1 MICEGNGNTD
11 SILQSDWGPTKA
23 ASWRGMFSN
32 VSRLEEDLWQTT
44 QKLRLRAKNNE
55 KYNMKAGWA
64 SGQGELK
71 HSY

>member
-1 MICEGNGNTD
+1 
-11 SILQSDWGPTKA
+11 
-23 ASWRGMFSN
+23 MFSN

-44 QKLRLRAKNNE
+44 QELRLRANNE
-55 KYNMKAGWA
+55 KYNMKAGQA